1 MTYATEIKKVE
12 MMPFA
17 EIFELT
23 SGNRV
28 FRFTSSERDFTFQGN
43 LYRAAVIKRTVPTE
57 DESFKPTRMTVTMP
71 IVDPLNEYL
80 ANTPIEPTL
89 IKITR
94 IFIHDLTAYKVI
106 FYGEIIGVNLVEA
119 GDQGIATAD
128 CESGTIYFR
137 NKIPR
142 VIYQSF
148 CNNVLYKLSEPL
160 RPNCNVNKEL
170 FKTTAIVTLSGNTIS
185 SSSFDAFAD
194 GWFINGH
201 VETAYGDFR
210 NITDHVGPLL
220 TLTVAFDARLVDGA
234 TVYAFPGCDK
244 APPTCRDKFNNF
256 ENFQGFPYIPSN
268 NPTVWGAK

>member
-17 EIFELT
+17 EVFELT

-28 FRFTSSERDFTFQGN
+28 FLYTSSERDFTFQSN
-43 LYRAAVIKRTVPTE
+43 LYKAAVIKRTVPTE

-71 IVDPLNEYL
+71 IVDPVNEYL

-94 IFIHDLTAYKVI
+94 VFIHDPTAYEVI
-106 FYGEIIGVNLVEA
+106 FFGEIIGVNLVEA
-119 GDQGIATAD
+119 GDQGVASAD

-142 VIYQSF
+142 VTYQAF
-148 CNNVLYKLSEPL
+148 CNNVLYKASESL
-160 RPNCNVNKEL
+160 RPNCNVNKDD
-170 FKTTAIVTLSGNTIS
+170 FKTTAIITISGNTIS
-185 SSSFDAFAD
+185 SASFDALAD
-194 GWFINGH
+194 GWFIGGH
-201 VETAYGDFR
+201 VETVYGDFR
-210 NITDHVGPLL
+210 YITDHVGPLL
-220 TLTVAFDARLVDGA
+220 TLNIAFDARLVTGA
-234 TVYAFPGCDK
+234 TIYAFPGCDK

-256 ENFQGFPYIPSN
+256 DNFQGFPYIPSN